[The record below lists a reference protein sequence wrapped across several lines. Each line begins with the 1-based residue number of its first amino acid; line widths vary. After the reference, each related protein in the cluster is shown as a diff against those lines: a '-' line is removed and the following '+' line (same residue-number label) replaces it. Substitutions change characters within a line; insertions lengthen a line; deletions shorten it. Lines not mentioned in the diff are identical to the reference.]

1 MIEISIKLLGK
12 IREITTSDISLWRIL
27 PIWNHCVAASIQL
40 GLACLPAG
48 WQAAAVRLGH
58 SGLTG
63 WAEQPGKFETIFFI
77 VSLMNE
83 YPSYVIDTSYTLN
96 FVRKF

>member
-1 MIEISIKLLGK
+1 MIEISLKLLGK

-63 WAEQPGKFETIFFI
+63 WAEQPGKFETIF
-77 VSLMNE
+77 L
-83 YPSYVIDTSYTLN
+83 
-96 FVRKF
+96 